1 MAYTVNFTDVVN
13 KGSLTVDDGTVN
25 QQTSLSLPGRNT
37 TSYGTIIA
45 ENFLHLLENF
55 AKNTAPVNA
64 VEGQLWY
71 DTTVGVDQLKIY
83 DGTQW
88 VAAGGLKKAL
98 TQPAA
103 GESVVGDL
111 WVDTDNQ
118 QLYLFTGSGWVL
130 VGPEFSQGLSTGSK
144 PFEIIG
150 TDNLTYTVVLLE
162 VQAKPVAIISTKAF
176 TPKAAITGFSTIQP
190 GFNLSAANI
199 EGAGVG
205 KFYGTAQKAD
215 ALIAANSEVVSGSL
229 FLRKDKSNIA
239 DFLLKINNNDGLDVG
254 NSATLNIGIEGQAAV
269 ISHRTA
275 GANIDFRVNDQ
286 GVTRTVMRID
296 SNTNVGINNSAPA
309 EALDVTGNIKTSGEL
324 YVDAVTN
331 ANSVSTGSLV
341 VKGGVG
347 IAKKLYVGE
356 TATFQDSITTRDI
369 APNAN
374 NTYNIGSV
382 SNRYLNI
389 YANNFVGNL
398 TGNITGTVSGASGTS
413 NKLTS
418 LTSFAM
424 SGDVSAPSFTFDGQT
439 GGTTKTFVTSVSN
452 SFIANKT
459 GQASSLS
466 SDEFIFNRVSG
477 TTGVFKINRDN
488 LFNAIAKI
496 PTGSIFPY
504 GGSTEPPYWLL
515 CDGREVL
522 RSTYPELFAVV
533 GHSFG
538 APPSGTGSYF
548 LLPDFRGRLPL
559 GRDNMGGT
567 GANRV
572 TDVAADSVGGFGG
585 TENKTIGIQNLP
597 EHEHD
602 LQGAAGAQY
611 YAVRDVPGIG
621 AGEVTAIT
629 YDAPTGSGQ
638 GSAIASSGGVANP
651 TVGQPQDVMNPFL
664 TITYII
670 YTGQTP

>member
-1 MAYTVNFTDVVN
+1 MSYTVNRTDVVN
-13 KGSLTVDDGTVN
+13 NGTITVDDGTVN

-45 ENFLHLLENF
+45 ENFIHLLENF
-55 AKNTAPVNA
+55 AKNTAPANA
-64 VEGQLWY
+64 IEGQLWY
-71 DTTVGVDQLKIY
+71 DTTVGVDQLKVY

-130 VGPEFSQGLSTGSK
+130 VGPEFSQGLSTGTK
-144 PFEIIG
+144 PYTITG
-150 TDNLTYTVVLLE
+150 TDNLEYTVVLIE
-162 VQAKPVAIISTKAF
+162 VQAKPVAIISTKTF

-190 GFNLSAANI
+190 GFNLSSANI
-199 EGAGVG
+199 EGSGVG
-205 KFYGTAQKAD
+205 KFYGTAQKAE
-215 ALIAANSEVVSGSL
+215 ALIAANNEVVSGSN
-229 FLRKDKSNIA
+229 FLRKDKDNIA
-239 DFLLKINNNDGLDVG
+239 DFSLTINNNDGLDVG
-254 NSATLNIGIEGQAAV
+254 NSATLNIGIEGQAGI
-269 ISHRTA
+269 ISHKTA

-296 SNTNVGINNSAPA
+296 STTNVGINNLAPA

-324 YVDAVTN
+324 YVDAVTD
-331 ANSVSTGSLV
+331 ANSVSTGAMI

-347 IAKKLYVGE
+347 IAKKLYVGDD
-356 TATFQDSITTRDI
+356 ATFQDNITARDI
-369 APNAN
+369 MPNSN
-374 NTYNIGSV
+374 NTYNIGTV
-382 SNRYLNI
+382 NNRYLNI
-389 YANNFVGNL
+389 YANSFVGNVV
-398 TGNITGTVSGASGTS
+398 GNITGTVSGASGTS

-418 LTSFAM
+418 LTTFEM

-439 GGTTKTFVTSVSN
+439 GGTVKSFVTSVSN
-452 SFIANKT
+452 SFIASKT
-459 GQASSLS
+459 AQASSLS

-496 PTGSIFPY
+496 PTGSVFPY
-504 GGSTEPPYWLL
+504 AGSSAPTYWLL
-515 CDGREVL
+515 CDGSEVL
-522 RSTYPELFAVV
+522 RSTYPELFAVI
-533 GHSFG
+533 GTSFG
-538 APPSGTGSYF
+538 TPPSGGSYF
-548 LLPDFRGRLPL
+548 LLPDMRGRLPL
-559 GRDNMGGT
+559 GKDNMGGT

-572 TDVAADSVGGFGG
+572 TASAADSVGGFGG
-585 TENKTIGIQNLP
+585 NESKVIPIQNLP

-611 YAVRDVPGIG
+611 YAIRDVPGIG

-629 YDAPTGSGQ
+629 YDAPTGAGQ
-638 GSAIASSGGVANP
+638 GSAIATSGGVNNP
-651 TVGQPQDVMNPFL
+651 TLGQAQDVMNPYL
-664 TITYII
+664 TMNYII

>member
-1 MAYTVNFTDVVN
+1 MSYTVNRTDVVN
-13 KGSLTVDDGTVN
+13 NGTITVDDGTVN

-45 ENFLHLLENF
+45 ENFIHLLENF

-64 VEGQLWY
+64 IEGQLWY
-71 DTTVGVDQLKIY
+71 DTTVGVDQLKVY

-130 VGPEFSQGLSTGSK
+130 VGPEFSQGLSTGTK
-144 PFEIIG
+144 PYTITG
-150 TDNLTYTVVLLE
+150 TDNLEYTVVLIE

-176 TPKAAITGFSTIQP
+176 TPKAAITGFSVIQP
-190 GFNLSAANI
+190 GFNLSSANI
-199 EGAGVG
+199 EGSGVG
-205 KFYGTAQKAD
+205 KFYGTAQKAE
-215 ALIAANSEVVSGSL
+215 ALIAANNEVVSGSN
-229 FLRKDKSNIA
+229 FLRKDKDNIA
-239 DFLLKINNNDGLDVG
+239 DFSLTINNNDGLDVG
-254 NSATLNIGIEGQAAV
+254 NSATLNIGIEGQAGI
-269 ISHRTA
+269 ISHKTA

-296 SNTNVGINNSAPA
+296 STTNVGINNLAPA

-324 YVDAVTN
+324 YVDAVTD
-331 ANSVSTGSLV
+331 ANSVSTGAMI

-347 IAKKLYVGE
+347 IAKKLYVGDD
-356 TATFQDSITTRDI
+356 ATFQDNITARDI
-369 APNAN
+369 MPNSN
-374 NTYNIGSV
+374 NTYNIGTV
-382 SNRYLNI
+382 NNRYLNI
-389 YANNFVGNL
+389 YANSFVGNVV
-398 TGNITGTVSGASGTS
+398 GNITGTVSGASGTS

-418 LTSFAM
+418 LTTFEM

-439 GGTTKTFVTSVSN
+439 GGTVKSFVTSVSN
-452 SFIANKT
+452 SFIASKT
-459 GQASSLS
+459 AQASSLS
-466 SDEFIFNRVSG
+466 SDEFIFNRVAG

-496 PTGSIFPY
+496 PTGSVFPY
-504 GGSTEPPYWLL
+504 AGSSAPAYWLL
-515 CDGREVL
+515 CDGSEVL
-522 RSTYPELFAVV
+522 RSTYPELFAVI
-533 GHSFG
+533 GTSFG
-538 APPSGTGSYF
+538 TPPSGGSYF
-548 LLPDFRGRLPL
+548 LLPDMRGRLPL
-559 GRDNMGGT
+559 GKDNMGGT

-572 TDVAADSVGGFGG
+572 TASAADSVGGFGG
-585 TENKTIGIQNLP
+585 TESKVIPIQNLP

-611 YAVRDVPGIG
+611 YAIRDVPGIG

-629 YDAPTGSGQ
+629 YDAPTGAGQ
-638 GSAIASSGGVANP
+638 GSAIATSGGVNNP
-651 TVGQPQDVMNPFL
+651 TLGQAQDVMNPYL
-664 TITYII
+664 TMNYII

>member
-1 MAYTVNFTDVVN
+1 MSYTVNRTDVVN
-13 KGSLTVDDGTVN
+13 NGSITVDDGTVN

-45 ENFLHLLENF
+45 ENFIHLLENF

-64 VEGQLWY
+64 IEGQLWY
-71 DTTVGVDQLKIY
+71 DTTVGVDQLKVY

-130 VGPEFSQGLSTGSK
+130 VGPEFSQGLSTGTK
-144 PFEIIG
+144 PYTITG
-150 TDNLTYTVVLLE
+150 TDNLEYTVVLIE

-176 TPKAAITGFSTIQP
+176 TPKAAITGFSVIQP
-190 GFNLSAANI
+190 GFNLSSANI

-205 KFYGTAQKAD
+205 KFYGTAQKAE
-215 ALIAANSEVVSGSL
+215 ALIAANNEVVSGSN
-229 FLRKDKSNIA
+229 FLRKDKDNIA
-239 DFLLKINNNDGLDVG
+239 DFSLTINNNDGLDVG
-254 NSATLNIGIEGQAAV
+254 NSATLNIGIEGQAGI
-269 ISHRTA
+269 ISHKTA

-296 SNTNVGINNSAPA
+296 STTNVGINNLAPA

-324 YVDAVTN
+324 YVDAVTD
-331 ANSVSTGSLV
+331 ANSVSTGAMI

-347 IAKKLYVGE
+347 IAKKLYVGDD
-356 TATFQDSITTRDI
+356 ATFQDNITARDI
-369 APNAN
+369 MPNSN
-374 NTYNIGSV
+374 NTYNIGTV
-382 SNRYLNI
+382 NNRYLNI
-389 YANNFVGNL
+389 YANSFVGNVV
-398 TGNITGTVSGASGTS
+398 GNITGTVSGASGTS

-418 LTSFAM
+418 LTTFEM

-439 GGTTKTFVTSVSN
+439 GGTVKSFVTSVSN
-452 SFIANKT
+452 SFIASKT
-459 GQASSLS
+459 AQASSLS

-496 PTGSIFPY
+496 PTGSVFPY
-504 GGSTEPPYWLL
+504 AGSSAPAYWLL
-515 CDGREVL
+515 CDGSEVL
-522 RSTYPELFAVV
+522 RSTYPELFAVI
-533 GHSFG
+533 GTSFG
-538 APPSGTGSYF
+538 TPPSGGSYF
-548 LLPDFRGRLPL
+548 LLPDMRGRLPL
-559 GRDNMGGT
+559 GKDNMGGT

-572 TDVAADSVGGFGG
+572 TASAADSVGGFGG
-585 TENKTIGIQNLP
+585 TESKVIPIQNLP

-611 YAVRDVPGIG
+611 YAIRDVPGIG

-629 YDAPTGSGQ
+629 YDAPTGAGQ
-638 GSAIASSGGVANP
+638 GSAIATSGGVNNP
-651 TVGQPQDVMNPFL
+651 TLGQAQDVMNPYL
-664 TITYII
+664 TMNYII

>member
-1 MAYTVNFTDVVN
+1 MSYTVNRTDVVN
-13 KGSLTVDDGTVN
+13 NGTITVDDGTVN

-45 ENFLHLLENF
+45 ENFIHLLENF
-55 AKNTAPVNA
+55 AKNTAPINA
-64 VEGQLWY
+64 IEGQLWY
-71 DTTVGVDQLKIY
+71 DTTVGVDQLKVY

-98 TQPAA
+98 NEPAA

-130 VGPEFSQGLSTGSK
+130 VGPEFSQGLSTGTK
-144 PFEIIG
+144 PYTITG
-150 TDNLTYTVVLLE
+150 TDNLEYTVVLIE

-205 KFYGTAQKAD
+205 KFFGTAQKAE
-215 ALIAANSEVVSGSL
+215 ALIAANSEVVSGSI
-229 FLRKDKSNIA
+229 FLRKDKDNIA
-239 DFLLKINNNDGLDVG
+239 DFSLTINNNDGLDVG
-254 NSATLNIGIEGQAAV
+254 NSATLNIGIEGQAGI
-269 ISHRTA
+269 ISHKTA

-296 SNTNVGINNSAPA
+296 STTNVGINNLAPA
-309 EALDVTGNIKTSGEL
+309 EALDVTGNIQTSGEL
-324 YVDAVTN
+324 YVDAVTDT
-331 ANSVSTGSLV
+331 NSVSTGAMII
-341 VKGGVG
+341 KGGVG
-347 IAKKLYVGE
+347 IAKKLYVGDD
-356 TATFQDSITTRDI
+356 ATFQDNITARDI
-369 APNAN
+369 LPNSN
-374 NTYNIGSV
+374 NTYSIGTV
-382 SNRYLNI
+382 NNRYLNI
-389 YANNFVGNL
+389 YANSFVGNVV
-398 TGNITGTVSGASGTS
+398 GNITGTVSGASGTS

-418 LTSFAM
+418 LTTFEM

-439 GGTTKTFVTSVSN
+439 GGTVKSFVTSVSN
-452 SFIANKT
+452 SFIASKT
-459 GQASSLS
+459 AQASSLS

-477 TTGVFKINRDN
+477 TTGVFKINRDS

-496 PTGSIFPY
+496 PTGSVFPY
-504 GGSTEPPYWLL
+504 AGFIAPDYWLL
-515 CDGREVL
+515 CDGSEVL
-522 RSTYPELFAVV
+522 RSTYPELFAVI
-533 GHSFG
+533 GTGFG
-538 APPSGTGSYF
+538 TPPSGGSYF
-548 LLPDFRGRLPL
+548 LLPDMRGRLPL
-559 GRDNMGGT
+559 GKDNMGGT

-572 TDVAADSVGGFGG
+572 TASAADLVGGFGG
-585 TENKTIGIQNLP
+585 DESKVIPIQNLP

-611 YAVRDVPGIG
+611 YAIRDVPGIG

-629 YDAPTGSGQ
+629 YDAPTGAGQ
-638 GSAIASSGGVANP
+638 GSAIATSGGVNNP
-651 TVGQPQDVMNPFL
+651 TVGQAQDVMNPYL
-664 TITYII
+664 TMNYII

>member
-1 MAYTVNFTDVVN
+1 MSYTVNRTDVVN
-13 KGSLTVDDGTVN
+13 NGTITVDDGTVN

-45 ENFLHLLENF
+45 ENFIHLLENF

-64 VEGQLWY
+64 IEGQLWY
-71 DTTVGVDQLKIY
+71 DTTVGVDQLKVY

-130 VGPEFSQGLSTGSK
+130 VGPEFSQGLSTGTK
-144 PFEIIG
+144 PYTITG
-150 TDNLTYTVVLLE
+150 TDNLEYTVVLIE
-162 VQAKPVAIISTKAF
+162 VQAKPVAIISTKTF

-190 GFNLSAANI
+190 GFNLSSANI
-199 EGAGVG
+199 EGSGVG
-205 KFYGTAQKAD
+205 KFYGTAQKAE
-215 ALIAANSEVVSGSL
+215 ALIAANNEVVSGSN
-229 FLRKDKSNIA
+229 FLRKDKDNIA
-239 DFLLKINNNDGLDVG
+239 DFSLTINNNDGLDVG
-254 NSATLNIGIEGQAAV
+254 NSATLNIGIEGQAGI
-269 ISHRTA
+269 ISHKTA

-296 SNTNVGINNSAPA
+296 STTNVGINNLAPA

-324 YVDAVTN
+324 YVDAVTD
-331 ANSVSTGSLV
+331 ANSVSTGAMI

-347 IAKKLYVGE
+347 IAKKLYVGDD
-356 TATFQDSITTRDI
+356 ATFQDNITARDI
-369 APNAN
+369 MPNSN
-374 NTYNIGSV
+374 NTYNIGTV
-382 SNRYLNI
+382 NNRYLNI
-389 YANNFVGNL
+389 YANSFVGNVV
-398 TGNITGTVSGASGTS
+398 GNITGTVSGASGTS

-418 LTSFAM
+418 LTTFEM

-439 GGTTKTFVTSVSN
+439 GGTVKSFVTSVSN
-452 SFIANKT
+452 SFIASKT
-459 GQASSLS
+459 AQASSLS

-496 PTGSIFPY
+496 PTGSVFPY
-504 GGSTEPPYWLL
+504 AGSSAPTYWLL
-515 CDGREVL
+515 CDGSEVL
-522 RSTYPELFAVV
+522 RSTYPELFAVI
-533 GHSFG
+533 GTSFG
-538 APPSGTGSYF
+538 TPPSGGSYF
-548 LLPDFRGRLPL
+548 LLPDMRGRLPL
-559 GRDNMGGT
+559 GKDNMGGT

-572 TDVAADSVGGFGG
+572 TASAADSVGGFGG
-585 TENKTIGIQNLP
+585 NESKVIPIQNLP

-611 YAVRDVPGIG
+611 YAIRDVPGIG

-629 YDAPTGSGQ
+629 YDAPTGAGQ
-638 GSAIASSGGVANP
+638 GSAIATSGGVNNP
-651 TVGQPQDVMNPFL
+651 TLGQAQDVMNPYL
-664 TITYII
+664 TMNYII

>member
-1 MAYTVNFTDVVN
+1 MSYTVNRTDVVN
-13 KGSLTVDDGTVN
+13 NGTITVDDGTVN

-45 ENFLHLLENF
+45 ENFIHLLENF

-64 VEGQLWY
+64 IEGQLWY
-71 DTTVGVDQLKIY
+71 DTTVGVDQLKVY

-130 VGPEFSQGLSTGSK
+130 VGPEFSQGLSTGTK
-144 PFEIIG
+144 PYTITG
-150 TDNLTYTVVLLE
+150 TDNLEYTVVLIE

-176 TPKAAITGFSTIQP
+176 TPKAAITGFSVIQP
-190 GFNLSAANI
+190 GFNLSSANI

-205 KFYGTAQKAD
+205 KFYGTAQKAE
-215 ALIAANSEVVSGSL
+215 ALIAANNEVVSGSN
-229 FLRKDKSNIA
+229 FLRKDKDNIA
-239 DFLLKINNNDGLDVG
+239 DFSLTINNNDGLDVG
-254 NSATLNIGIEGQAAV
+254 NSATLNIGIEGQAGI
-269 ISHRTA
+269 ISHKTA

-296 SNTNVGINNSAPA
+296 STTNVGINNLAPA

-324 YVDAVTN
+324 YVDAVTD
-331 ANSVSTGSLV
+331 ANSVSTGAMI

-347 IAKKLYVGE
+347 IAKKLYVGDD
-356 TATFQDSITTRDI
+356 ATFQDNITARDI
-369 APNAN
+369 MPNSN
-374 NTYNIGSV
+374 NTYNIGTV
-382 SNRYLNI
+382 NNRYLNI
-389 YANNFVGNL
+389 YANSFVGNVV
-398 TGNITGTVSGASGTS
+398 GNITGTVSGASGTS

-418 LTSFAM
+418 LTTFEM

-439 GGTTKTFVTSVSN
+439 GGTVKSFVTSVSN
-452 SFIANKT
+452 SFIASKT
-459 GQASSLS
+459 AQASSLS

-496 PTGSIFPY
+496 PTGSVFPY
-504 GGSTEPPYWLL
+504 AGSSAPTYWLL
-515 CDGREVL
+515 CDGSEVL
-522 RSTYPELFAVV
+522 RSTYPELFAVI
-533 GHSFG
+533 GTSFG
-538 APPSGTGSYF
+538 TPPSGGSYF
-548 LLPDFRGRLPL
+548 LLPDMRGRLPL
-559 GRDNMGGT
+559 GKDNMGGT

-572 TDVAADSVGGFGG
+572 TASAADSVGGFGG
-585 TENKTIGIQNLP
+585 TESKVIPIQNLP

-611 YAVRDVPGIG
+611 YAIRDVPGIG

-629 YDAPTGSGQ
+629 YDAPTGAGQ
-638 GSAIASSGGVANP
+638 GSAIPTSGGVNNP
-651 TVGQPQDVMNPFL
+651 TLGQAQDVMNPYL
-664 TITYII
+664 TMNYII

>member
-1 MAYTVNFTDVVN
+1 MSYTVNRTDVVN
-13 KGSLTVDDGTVN
+13 NGTITVDDGTVN

-45 ENFLHLLENF
+45 ENFIHLLENF

-64 VEGQLWY
+64 IEGQLWY
-71 DTTVGVDQLKIY
+71 DTTVGVDQLKVY
-83 DGTQW
+83 DGAQW

-130 VGPEFSQGLSTGSK
+130 VGPEFSQGLSTGTK
-144 PFEIIG
+144 PYTITG
-150 TDNLTYTVVLLE
+150 TDNLEYTVVLIE

-176 TPKAAITGFSTIQP
+176 TPKAAITGFSVIQP
-190 GFNLSAANI
+190 GFNLSSANI

-205 KFYGTAQKAD
+205 KFYGTAQKAE
-215 ALIAANSEVVSGSL
+215 ALIAANNEVVSGSN
-229 FLRKDKSNIA
+229 FLRKDKDNIA
-239 DFLLKINNNDGLDVG
+239 DFSLTINNNDGLDVG
-254 NSATLNIGIEGQAAV
+254 NSATLNIGIEGQAGI
-269 ISHRTA
+269 ISHKTA

-296 SNTNVGINNSAPA
+296 STTNVGINNLAPA

-324 YVDAVTN
+324 YVDAVTD
-331 ANSVSTGSLV
+331 ANSVSTGAMI

-347 IAKKLYVGE
+347 IAKKLYVGDD
-356 TATFQDSITTRDI
+356 ATFQDNITARDI
-369 APNAN
+369 MPNSN
-374 NTYNIGSV
+374 NTYNIGTV
-382 SNRYLNI
+382 NNRYLNI
-389 YANNFVGNL
+389 YANSFVGNVV
-398 TGNITGTVSGASGTS
+398 GNITGTVSGASGTS

-418 LTSFAM
+418 LTTFEM

-439 GGTTKTFVTSVSN
+439 GGTVKSFVTSVSN
-452 SFIANKT
+452 SFIASKT
-459 GQASSLS
+459 AQASSLS

-496 PTGSIFPY
+496 PTGSVFPY
-504 GGSTEPPYWLL
+504 AGSSAPAYWLL
-515 CDGREVL
+515 CDGSEVL
-522 RSTYPELFAVV
+522 RSTYPELFAVI
-533 GHSFG
+533 GTSFG
-538 APPSGTGSYF
+538 TPPSGGSYF
-548 LLPDFRGRLPL
+548 LLPDMRGRLPL
-559 GRDNMGGT
+559 GKDNMGGT

-572 TDVAADSVGGFGG
+572 TASAADSVGGFGG
-585 TENKTIGIQNLP
+585 TESKVIPIQNLP

-611 YAVRDVPGIG
+611 YAIRDVPGIG

-629 YDAPTGSGQ
+629 YDAPTGAGQ
-638 GSAIASSGGVANP
+638 GSAIATSGGVNNP
-651 TVGQPQDVMNPFL
+651 TLGQAQDVMNPYL
-664 TITYII
+664 TMNYII